1 MAGYYN
7 RYGGC
12 IHGDCLAT
20 TVSGTKSVKELEKGD
35 LVKTHA
41 GFSKIR
47 CVLITE
53 VHQEIEMVKLNSGLI
68 ITNYHPVLQE
78 G

>member
-12 IHGDCLAT
+12 IYGDCLALT
-20 TVSGTKSVKELEKGD
+20 NSGIKKISDLRKDD
-35 LVKTHA
+35 LVKTHL
-41 GFSKIR
+41 GFSKIK

-53 VHQEIEMVKLNSGLI
+53 VGE
-68 ITNYHPVLQE
+68 
-78 G
+78 